1 MENYT
6 SIIVL
11 IVLAIILL
19 ILAAVRLAMYLQWFR
34 RELRYVNKEIARTH
48 GDEKK
53 RWERRKKRLIRSLIP
68 FVRY

>member
-6 SIIVL
+6 SIIIL
-11 IVLAIILL
+11 IILAVL
-19 ILAAVRLAMYLQWFR
+19 LLMLAAVRFAIFLQWFR

-53 RWERRKKRLIRSLIP
+53 HWEKRKKRLLRSLIP

>member
-1 MENYT
+1 MENHT
-6 SIIVL
+6 SIVILIILAVL
-11 IVLAIILL
+11 LL
-19 ILAAVRLAMYLQWFR
+19 ILAAVRLAIFLQWFR

-53 RWERRKKRLIRSLIP
+53 HWQKRKKRLLCSLIP